1 MYGLLKMV
9 WGRPAHIRVALS
21 AAAGIALGISLPLS
35 SIWYCLLLAV
45 LIFRTHIPSVL
56 VSWLAGCIL
65 SLIISPLYEPLGRLI
80 FGLHEQAWCSIL
92 SLPVLCCLD
101 INQAGVLGSAVLA
114 SLGGTGVL
122 VVLTASSLGQRL
134 KLSV

>member
-1 MYGLLKMV
+1 MSGMLKML
-9 WGRPAHIRVALS
+9 WGRPSQIRIALS

-45 LIFRTHIPSVL
+45 LVFRTHIPIVL
-56 VSWLAGCIL
+56 IGWLVGFIL
-65 SLIISPLYEPLGRLI
+65 SLIISPLYEPLGRMI
-80 FGLHEQAWCSIL
+80 FSLHESFWHAIL

-101 INQAGVLGSAVLA
+101 INRAGVLGSAVLA
-114 SLGGTGVL
+114 SLGGTVVL
-122 VVLTASSLGQRL
+122 VVLTVSTLGQRL